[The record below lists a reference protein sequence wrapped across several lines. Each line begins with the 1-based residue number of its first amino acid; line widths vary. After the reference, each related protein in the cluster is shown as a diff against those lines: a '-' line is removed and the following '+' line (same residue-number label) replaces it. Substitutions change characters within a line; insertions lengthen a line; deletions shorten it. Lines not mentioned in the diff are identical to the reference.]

1 MINAE
6 KIFSHGHYMQMTKRL
21 LGRNLGASKSKWQ
34 FKVGLEKQFLDII
47 SPCDGFSS
55 IFLFTQRE
63 KTEGNIIYKSIE
75 YFLPGKLT
83 SGSNLVNSIEKLS
96 VVNVSPWKIT
106 SLTPVKV
113 SQILNMIGHWIK

>member
-1 MINAE
+1 MINAQ
-6 KIFSHGHYMQMTKRL
+6 KSFSHGNYMQMTKRL
-21 LGRNLGASKSKWQ
+21 LGRNLGVSKSKWQ

-113 SQILNMIGHWIK
+113 SQILNMIGHWMK